1 MKPLNNNLNT
11 EQLQNIHSLINI
23 LQMSLVHRRQIGSN
37 KNTGELCFI
46 ERGEDNEVM
55 YSPIDSEKEEW
66 NFDEDGKNI
75 LMFDYQGIDPY
86 INPTLTLH
94 QAYNNPT
101 STIQEPYIKP
111 TLTLQKNSFL
121 IDDNKRIRFN
131 SRRVAD
137 IISNEIKD
145 LELREKAISFEN
157 LILKKLSLSP
167 SPASIRTTHNL
178 YIEYIDII
186 DNKDYKDAKLEVLT
200 NRLKETIPEL
210 EAKRNEVIRKKTTS
224 SILRKIKIRVVTFIL
239 ISLTFFVVYFY
250 ANNDFELEYYIP
262 IENEVTSNITSSN
275 KQITKP
281 ITTIKEQKIIR
292 KSYTT
297 SEIKKIILNTKL
309 KIGEWRQNKI
319 IESFKNKKF
328 SNWEAINQVK
338 KIATKK
344 Y

>member
-1 MKPLNNNLNT
+1 MKTLNNNLNT

-137 IISNEIKD
+137 IISAEIKD
-145 LELREKAISFEN
+145 LELKEKAISFEN

-224 SILRKIKIRVVTFIL
+224 SILRKIKIRVVTGIL
-239 ISLTFFVVYFY
+239 ISLTFFGVYFY
-250 ANNDFELEYYIP
+250 ANNDFELEYHIP
-262 IENEVTSNITSSN
+262 IESEVTSNIISSN
-275 KQITKP
+275 KQINKP
-281 ITTIKEQKIIR
+281 ITIIKEQKIIR

-319 IESFKNKKF
+319 IESFQNKKF